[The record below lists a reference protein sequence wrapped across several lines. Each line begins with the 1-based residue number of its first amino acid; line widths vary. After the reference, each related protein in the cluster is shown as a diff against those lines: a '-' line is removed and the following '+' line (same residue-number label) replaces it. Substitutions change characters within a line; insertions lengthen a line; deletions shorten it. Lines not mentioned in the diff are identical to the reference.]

1 MSREGENAMDRARF
15 DEYIRRFNAEDA
27 TAFDDFLAPEVT
39 VQNGR
44 LHYSGV
50 AGMKAHYAQIWGR
63 MKETLTVRRFVCDG
77 QTLAVWLET
86 RFDVL
91 MDDPATLF
99 GSVRSGERFDYSG
112 LVMYQIDDSGRF
124 GDIKVAYFDF
134 VRTDLNGVPHSLGIV
149 H

>member
-1 MSREGENAMDRARF
+1 MNRERF
-15 DEYIRRFNAEDA
+15 DNYIRRFNQEDA
-27 TAFDDFLAPEVT
+27 TTFDDFLAPDVT

-50 AGMKAHYAQIWGR
+50 QGMKDHYAKIWGS
-63 MKETLTVRRFVCDG
+63 MKETLSVQRFVCDG

-86 RFDVL
+86 HFEVL
-91 MDDPATLF
+91 KDNPASLF
-99 GSVRSGERFDYSG
+99 GSVRKGETFDYTG
-112 LVMYQIDDSGRF
+112 LVMYQLNAEGKF
-124 GDIKVAYFDF
+124 QDIKVAYFDF

>member
-1 MSREGENAMDRARF
+1 MDRSRF

-27 TAFDDFLAPEVT
+27 TAFDDFLAADVA

-44 LHYSGV
+44 LHYRGV
-50 AGMKAHYAQIWGR
+50 DGMKAHYAQIWGR

-77 QTLAVWLET
+77 HTLAVWLET

-91 MDDPATLF
+91 QDDPASLF
-99 GSVRSGERFDYSG
+99 GSIRAGERFDYSG
-112 LVMYQIDDSGRF
+112 LVMYQIDDEGRF
-124 GDIKVAYFDF
+124 SDIKVAYFDF
-134 VRTDLNGVPHSLGIV
+134 VRTDLNGVAHSLGIV